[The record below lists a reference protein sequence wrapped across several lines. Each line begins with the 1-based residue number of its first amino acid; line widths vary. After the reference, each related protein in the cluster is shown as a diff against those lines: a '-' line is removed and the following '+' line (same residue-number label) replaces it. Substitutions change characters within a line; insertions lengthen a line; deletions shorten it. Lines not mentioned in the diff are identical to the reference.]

1 MSSFKIKIDEPKLLS
16 EDIAESI
23 KTAII
28 KGKFKPG
35 EKISE
40 GELAESM
47 GISRTPLREAFRKLE
62 NEGFI
67 QIIPRKGAV
76 VTDIDAEEAINLYE
90 IKSTLEGLAARLA
103 AANMKEKD
111 ISKLEKFNDELKEL
125 IDKNDLESFYRAHT
139 RFHEGFVKMC
149 GNKRLIQMISN
160 LNDHFNRFGII
171 SLTLPG
177 QFENAIWQHAKIIEA
192 FKSGD
197 QNLVEE
203 RVKTNVMTGGQVL
216 VDHLTRSQDQEEKEK
231 EEEG

>member
-1 MSSFKIKIDEPKLLS
+1 MSGFKIKIDEPKLLS

-47 GISRTPLREAFRKLE
+47 GISRTPLREAFRRLE

-76 VTDIDAEEAINLYE
+76 VADVDAEEAYHLYE

-103 AANMKEKD
+103 MGNMKDKD
-111 ISKLEKFNDELKEL
+111 ISKLEKINDELREL
-125 IDKNDLESFYRAHT
+125 IDQNDLESFYRVHT
-139 RFHEGFVKMC
+139 RFHEGFVKLC
-149 GNKRLIQMISN
+149 GNRRLILMISN

-177 QFENAIWQHAKIIEA
+177 QFEKAIRQHAEIIEA

-197 QNLVEE
+197 KNLVEQK
-203 RVKTNVMTGGQVL
+203 V
-216 VDHLTRSQDQEEKEK
+216 
-231 EEEG
+231 

>member
-1 MSSFKIKIDEPKLLS
+1 MSGFKIKIDEPKLLS

-35 EKISE
+35 QKISE

-67 QIIPRKGAV
+67 KIIPRKGAV
-76 VTDIDAEEAINLYE
+76 VVDIDAEEAINLYE

-111 ISKLEKFNDELKEL
+111 IGKLERVNEELKEL
-125 IDKNDLESFYRAHT
+125 IDKNDLESFYRMHT
-139 RFHEGFVKMC
+139 RFHEGFVKLC

-177 QFENAIWQHAKIIEA
+177 QFEKAIEQHEEIIKA
-192 FKSGD
+192 YKSGD
-197 QNLVEE
+197 PNLVEK
-203 RVKTNVMTGGQVL
+203 RVKTNVMTGGRVL
-216 VDHLTRSQDQEEKEK
+216 VDHLTRIQEQEV
-231 EEEG
+231 EEEE

>member
-1 MSSFKIKIDEPKLLS
+1 MSGFKIKIDEPKLLS

-40 GELAESM
+40 GDLAESM

-67 QIIPRKGAV
+67 RIIPRKGAV
-76 VTDIDAEEAINLYE
+76 VAALDAEEAINLYE

-103 AANMKEKD
+103 ATHMKEKD
-111 ISKLEKFNDELKEL
+111 IGKLEKINNELKEL
-125 IDKNDLESFYRAHT
+125 IDKNDLESFYKVHT
-139 RFHEGFVKMC
+139 RFHEGFVKLC

-177 QFENAIWQHAKIIEA
+177 QFENAISQHAEIIAA
-192 FKSGD
+192 FRTGD
-197 QNLVEE
+197 ENLVEQK
-203 RVKTNVMTGGQVL
+203 VKTNVMTGGRVL
-216 VDHLTRSQDQEEKEK
+216 VAHLGR
-231 EEEG
+231 EEGSREE

>member
-1 MSSFKIKIDEPKLLS
+1 MSGFKIKIDEPKLLS
-16 EDIAESI
+16 EDIADSI

-76 VTDIDAEEAINLYE
+76 VVDIDTDEAINLYE

-103 AANMKEKD
+103 ATNMRPKD
-111 ISKLEKFNDELKEL
+111 ISKLEKINEELKEL
-125 IDKNDLESFYRAHT
+125 IDKNDLESFYRVHT
-139 RFHEGFVKMC
+139 RFHEGFVKLC

-177 QFENAIWQHAKIIEA
+177 QFEQAIRQHAEIIDG
-192 FKSGD
+192 FKNGD

-203 RVKTNVMTGGQVL
+203 KVKTNVMTGGRVL
-216 VDHLTRSQDQEEKEK
+216 VAHLSQIQDQTEDAGE
-231 EEEG
+231 